1 MINFLQGTA
10 RGLRVGKKVFNDVIL
25 SLNLEENYIL
35 CLIEENTLGK
45 LQRSEF
51 EGVLLENVKLFNGFY
66 AEKIEDLMIIQY
78 SAGAP
83 LHIAKTFLNTHFGLV
98 RTDNGTPY
106 GFISLKLIPK
116 RGFIELN
123 LYQDYKK
130 EYTEILFE
138 DFFQTIPPPVAWEKL
153 REKFSIIPYSDT
165 RRGIISFIANENIK
179 DLEAYTEGLELAL
192 TFAQGKEV
200 LRKIILSNGKA
211 KIFFY
216 QKEKNPPFFA
226 IPPESLQEFL
236 IKFLEYW
243 FKLNQ
248 KKRTWFKRLILNL
261 VYAKTKNVL
270 IENKLLNLLASY
282 EMLKEGETL
291 TKQNLKEKLNI
302 TQCEGMFI
310 TTLRNK
316 IMHGYLFEDAIN
328 IAFEQAKK
336 ENDCD
341 KAEILKK
348 IEPLKGFDKVLKT
361 YFALIFYIENFILQ
375 SISYK
380 GLYYNPLNS
389 FAEEIVNEILI
400 EDKEILE
407 ELKKR

>member
-1 MINFLQGTA
+1 MVNFLQGIA
-10 RGLRVGKKVFNDVIL
+10 KHLRIGGKVFSDIIL

-35 CLIEENTLGK
+35 CLIRENTLGK
-45 LQRSEF
+45 LLRSEF
-51 EGVLLENVKLFNGFY
+51 EGVLLEDVELFNGFY

-83 LHIAKTFLNTHFGLV
+83 KTFLNTYFGLLK
-98 RTDNGTPY
+98 TENGNPY

-123 LYQDYKK
+123 LHQDYKK

-165 RRGIISFIANENIK
+165 RKGIISFIGNGHIN

-192 TFAQGKEV
+192 SFAQGKEV
-200 LRKIILSNGKA
+200 LRKIIFSNGKA

-216 QKEKNPPFFA
+216 QKEKNPVFFA
-226 IPPESLQEFL
+226 IPSENLQEFL

-248 KKRTWFKRLILNL
+248 KERTWFKRLILNL
-261 VYAKTKNVL
+261 AYAKTKNTL

-291 TKQNLKEKLNI
+291 TKQDLKEKLNV

-328 IAFEQAKK
+328 IAFEKARK

-341 KAEILKK
+341 KAGILKK
-348 IEPLKGFDKVLKT
+348 IESLKGFDKALKT
-361 YFALIFYIENFILQ
+361 YFALIFYLENFILR

-407 ELKKR
+407 ELKMR